1 MRSRTAILPDPMTA
15 ESAAQH
21 LEELARV
28 LGVTRSYYDGTGQ
41 ARRACDDALV
51 AVLRALGAPVERIE
65 DATDALRAA
74 REHRADG
81 ITTHVLEAGLAG
93 EVVAGDLSASS
104 AKALLALESADVLRL
119 ATEAIGDGRVRV
131 TLPADLPAGYH
142 RLDVEAGNV
151 RRTHRLIVA
160 PPRLPAAPRG
170 WGLFAPLY
178 ALRSTRNPGMATY
191 ADLRRVAGW
200 MTRVAPASSRGRDT
214 AWLGTLPLLACYF
227 EEPFEPSPYSPISR
241 AFWSELYVD
250 PRLAPESEHLAPA
263 ELAHAELA
271 PADHAGAGH
280 APGAAH
286 PRAGIDYRRA
296 MRDRR
301 AALESLLAGLDRR
314 GGARRDAFERA
325 LEADDELGR
334 YAAFRACVEREGRPW
349 HDWPD
354 RERDGTLR
362 PGSDFDG
369 EAFRYHAYAQWLARE
384 QIAAAANDSPAGLYL
399 DLPLGSHGGGYDTW
413 RHAGEYASGV
423 SVGAPPDAVF
433 EGGQDWGFPPAHP
446 GRAREAGY
454 AGMRAALAHH
464 FTHASMLRV
473 DHVMGFHRLF
483 WIPQGFSAA
492 DGVYVDYPAR
502 ELWSVLAI
510 EAARARGGRGAA
522 VVGEDLGT
530 VPDEVRAEMD
540 ARGALR
546 MYVVPFE
553 MRSDEHQPLNDPPGH
568 SLACLG
574 THDMAPF
581 ASWWEEQRRPDLAR
595 FVGSESTEP
604 RDVLR
609 GLVAHL
615 SASRADV
622 VFANLED
629 FWLERERQNLPGTE
643 AAETNWKRPFAVDTE
658 TFMHDEGVLEL
669 VRTLRG
675 AP

>member
-1 MRSRTAILPDPMTA
+1 MTA

-28 LGVTRSYYDGTGQ
+28 LGVTRSYYDGTGH

-65 DATDALRAA
+65 DATEALRVV
-74 REHRADG
+74 RERNPDA

-93 EVVAGDLSASS
+93 EVVAGDLPGAS
-104 AKALLALESADVLRL
+104 AKATLALESSDSLRI
-119 ATEAIGDGRVRV
+119 AAETTGDGRVRV
-131 TLPADLPAGYH
+131 VLPADLPVGYH

-151 RRTHRLIVA
+151 RRTHRLLVA
-160 PPRLPAAPRG
+160 PKRLPAAPRG

-178 ALRSTRNPGMATY
+178 ALRSERDPGVATY

-200 MTRVAPASSRGRDT
+200 MTRAAPASSNGRDT
-214 AWLGTLPLLACYF
+214 TWLGTLPLLACFF

-250 PRLAPESEHLAPA
+250 PRLAPESAHLAPA
-263 ELAHAELA
+263 
-271 PADHAGAGH
+271 GH
-280 APGAAH
+280 ERLEQGAAP
-286 PRAGIDYRRA
+286 PRTRIDYRRA
-296 MRDRR
+296 MRNRR
-301 AALESLLAGLDRR
+301 AALETLLGELDRR

-325 LEADDELGR
+325 LEDDDELCR
-334 YAAFRACVEREGRPW
+334 YAAFRACVEREGRTW
-349 HDWPD
+349 HDWPG
-354 RERDGTLR
+354 RERDGALR

-399 DLPLGSHGGGYDTW
+399 DLPLGSHAGGYDTW
-413 RHAGEYASGV
+413 RHAGEYARGV

-446 GRAREAGY
+446 GRARDAGY

-464 FTHASMLRV
+464 FAHASMLRV

-483 WIPQGFSAA
+483 WIPEGFSAA

-553 MRSDEHQPLNDPPGH
+553 MREDEHQPLGEPPGR

-581 ASWWEEQRRPDLAR
+581 ASWWDETAPQRPDLAR

-604 RDVLR
+604 HEVLR

-658 TFMHDEGVLEL
+658 TFMHDESVLAL